1 MTVLIPLIVV
11 VASGLAFVAYKHP
24 NAYRVMFIFA
34 VPVLVM
40 GGFLVIA
47 IKIGDLNATIKSIY
61 HELPNIRKYALS
73 DQLPYQII
81 RLYGI
86 GQFLKVF
93 LIYYISGF
101 AYLVF
106 LLVLRGL
113 LDLGKDRNHTPTW
126 YGADVTGA
134 VYRSA
139 QAQRRFQGTASLHDS
154 TLDPFRRST
163 SLICRHS
170 ASQPFLSAL
179 VRLDKYLFRPHVG
192 NRIVVKFLAATT
204 RLFEKRQA
212 ILFRNDAFDYLEWMR
227 MPMGHHLAALSA
239 SCIVDV
245 PLTKNRR
252 GFTKVV
258 RYSRLLL

>member
-113 LDLGKDRNHTPTW
+113 LDLGKDRNHTPT
-126 YGADVTGA
+126 
-134 VYRSA
+134 
-139 QAQRRFQGTASLHDS
+139 
-154 TLDPFRRST
+154 
-163 SLICRHS
+163 
-170 ASQPFLSAL
+170 
-179 VRLDKYLFRPHVG
+179 
-192 NRIVVKFLAATT
+192 
-204 RLFEKRQA
+204 
-212 ILFRNDAFDYLEWMR
+212 
-227 MPMGHHLAALSA
+227 
-239 SCIVDV
+239 
-245 PLTKNRR
+245 
-252 GFTKVV
+252 
-258 RYSRLLL
+258 